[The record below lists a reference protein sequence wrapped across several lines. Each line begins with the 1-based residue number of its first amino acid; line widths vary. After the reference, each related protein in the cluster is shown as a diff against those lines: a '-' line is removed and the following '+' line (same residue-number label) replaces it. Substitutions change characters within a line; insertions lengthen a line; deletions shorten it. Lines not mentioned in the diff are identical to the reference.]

1 MKPIQHNCEEGTEER
16 NVKGT
21 EVGLAWYIKTC
32 KMAFEGTC
40 ASHFLNLSPL
50 GSLFAIQHLVRL
62 CTPWCLFCCCLI
74 ES

>member
-1 MKPIQHNCEEGTEER
+1 MKPIQHNCEEGNEER

-40 ASHFLNLSPL
+40 A
-50 GSLFAIQHLVRL
+50 
-62 CTPWCLFCCCLI
+62 
-74 ES
+74 